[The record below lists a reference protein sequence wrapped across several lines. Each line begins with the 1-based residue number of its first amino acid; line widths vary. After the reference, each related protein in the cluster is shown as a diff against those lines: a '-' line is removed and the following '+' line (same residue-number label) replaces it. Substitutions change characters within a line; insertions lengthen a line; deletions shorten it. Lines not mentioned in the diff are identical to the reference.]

1 MMMSEFIERTGFEP
15 TFEEYGEIEEAYYS
29 FDGNKDQFCADWV
42 KNDGAEKICRARAVK
57 IAQLK
62 SQMLELDREMKKA
75 ADGYEARIA
84 KLEKQLERE
93 QEWEPYE
100 YKENV
105 KQADYERL
113 ADAKAGTKVL
123 SDEEAIEILADWWGF
138 QPSKITILHEVK
150 KLEKNRH
157 NYVRA
162 AGTYDRKPMYNAT
175 DWNYIRFDCGMM
187 TYEMYNGDL
196 RFFVH

>member
-1 MMMSEFIERTGFEP
+1 MMMSEFIDRTGFEP

-42 KNDGAEKICRARAVK
+42 KNDGAGKICRARAVK

-93 QEWEPYE
+93 QEWKPWTNDRAVSQ
-100 YKENV
+100 K
-105 KQADYERL
+105 DYDHIRS
-113 ADAKAGTKVL
+113 AGREM
-123 SDEEAIEILADWWGF
+123 SDQEAIEWIADEFGF
-138 QPSKITILHEVK
+138 DAAKIRINRMMKTFEV
-150 KLEKNRH
+150 NRH
-157 NYVRA
+157 SQLRVT
-162 AGTYDRKPMYNAT
+162 GETDRRPMYDAT
-175 DWNYIRFDCGMM
+175 DWYYVFFTVAGNE
-187 TYEMYNGDL
+187 YEAYNGSL
-196 RFFVH
+196 NRI